1 MMVHLFA
8 KNQQLKYTTIKVVLA
23 LAVIFIF
30 TVPLYLLTCTSSSPP
45 WLSFTNHILNPM
57 INFGN
62 SCNIFRGKW
71 IYYPNGANSYTN
83 LTCSE
88 IFDQQNCMK
97 FGRPDSEYLKWR
109 WKPTNC
115 ELPLFNPVQFL
126 ELVRGKSMAFVGDS
140 LGRNQMQSLLCLL
153 ATVVYPKDVSS
164 AADRKFKRWLYM
176 SYNFTLASF
185 WSPYLVKAIE
195 TEPNGPIYD
204 RLMNL
209 YLDEANP
216 EWAGEIETFD
226 YVIISAGRWFF
237 GPQIFYENRQVV
249 GCHLCHRND
258 IENLTMFY
266 GYRRAFRTSFRTL
279 LTLEKFKGM
288 TFLRTLSPAHFEKG
302 EWNKGGQCTRTWPVS
317 KLEMK
322 LAEADLKLYWT
333 QLEELNEAEKEGNE
347 KGLKFKLMDVTEA
360 MVMRPDG
367 HPNHFGHG
375 ADENVTIAD
384 CVHWCLPGPIDTW
397 NAFLLHVE
405 EDNARKL
412 RMRMIEN
419 CE

>member
-1 MMVHLFA
+1 M
-8 KNQQLKYTTIKVVLA
+8 
-23 LAVIFIF
+23 
-30 TVPLYLLTCTSSSPP
+30 
-45 WLSFTNHILNPM
+45 
-57 INFGN
+57 
-62 SCNIFRGKW
+62 
-71 IYYPNGANSYTN
+71 
-83 LTCSE
+83 
-88 IFDQQNCMK
+88 
-97 FGRPDSEYLKWR
+97 
-109 WKPTNC
+109 
-115 ELPLFNPVQFL
+115 
-126 ELVRGKSMAFVGDS
+126 
-140 LGRNQMQSLLCLL
+140 
-153 ATVVYPKDVSS
+153 VYPKDVSS
-164 AADRKFKRWLYM
+164 TADPRFKRWLYV

-195 TEPNGPIYD
+195 TEPNGPIYN

-209 YLDEANP
+209 YLDEANT

-237 GPQIFYENRQVV
+237 GPQIFYENGQVV
-249 GCHLCHRND
+249 GCHLCHRNS

-302 EWNKGGQCTRTWPVS
+302 EWNKGGQCTRTRPVS

-322 LAEADLKLYWT
+322 LDEADLELYRT
-333 QLEELNEAEKEGNE
+333 QLEELKEAEKEGNE

-367 HPNHFGHG
+367 HPNHFGHS
-375 ADENVTIAD
+375 AEENVTIAD

-397 NAFLLHVE
+397 NAFLLQMLKKIMH
-405 EDNARKL
+405 
-412 RMRMIEN
+412 EN
-419 CE
+419 